1 MSLANTI
8 NFKLYFCLQL
18 KSSTFNT
25 YFMLESLITSK
36 TRLRLLIKFFLNIAN
51 KGYLNSLANEFGEST
66 NSVRKELNNLSSA
79 GYLEKHSENN
89 KVIYKANASHPLFK
103 IIQKIV
109 HKHLGIEEILET
121 VYNRI
126 GDVKKIMILGDYAKG
141 IDSGLIEIL
150 IVGDNINKEYLDE
163 ISPKIE
169 LKIKRKVSFFVSN
182 KSLKQNS
189 LTIFEA

>member
-1 MSLANTI
+1 
-8 NFKLYFCLQL
+8 
-18 KSSTFNT
+18 
-25 YFMLESLITSK
+25 MLESLITSK
-36 TRLRLLIKFFLNIAN
+36 TRLRLLIKFFLNITN
-51 KGYLNSLANEFGEST
+51 KDYLNSLANEFGEST

-79 GYLEKHSENN
+79 GYLEKQSENN

-121 VYNRI
+121 IYNRI
-126 GDVKKIMILGDYAKG
+126 GVVKKIILLGDYAKG

-163 ISPKIE
+163 ITPKIE

>member
-1 MSLANTI
+1 
-8 NFKLYFCLQL
+8 
-18 KSSTFNT
+18 
-25 YFMLESLITSK
+25 MLESLITSK

-79 GYLEKHSENN
+79 GYLKKYSENN
-89 KVIYKANASHPLFK
+89 KVIYKANVSHPLFK

-150 IVGDNINKEYLDE
+150 IVGDNINKVYLDE

-169 LKIKRKVSFFVSN
+169 LKIKRKVIFFVSN

>member
-1 MSLANTI
+1 
-8 NFKLYFCLQL
+8 
-18 KSSTFNT
+18 
-25 YFMLESLITSK
+25 MLESLITSK

-66 NSVRKELNNLSSA
+66 NSIRKELNNLSSA

-89 KVIYKANASHPLFK
+89 KIIYKANASHPLFK

-109 HKHLGIEEILET
+109 HKHIGIEEILET

-126 GDVKKIMILGDYAKG
+126 GDVKKIMLLGDYAKG
-141 IDSGLIEIL
+141 IDSGIIEIL
-150 IVGDNINKEYLDE
+150 IVGNNINKEYLDQ
-163 ISPKIE
+163 IAPIIA

-182 KSLKQNS
+182 KSLQQKS